1 MSSARAALL
10 ISLIAFPGVWLLA
23 QNLPAPPPDA
33 AAQTSPAQPSDAPP
47 QPSSDQ
53 ITTLH
58 ATARLVVLD
67 VEVNDGFGHAVAG
80 LKPSDFALSED
91 GVPQKLASFVE
102 HNLASSA
109 SSPEPPLPENTFA
122 GNPEISEDETKTII
136 VLANA
141 EPWVRTDILK
151 FMKRALPRSPV
162 CIVRIDW
169 QGVHL
174 VQDFTSDPKVLL
186 EALTSKRILP
196 PLGFPVPFLRAAGN
210 PTQILATWVS
220 NIPGRINIVWTGAGG
235 IGLAN
240 LFPDLPGFVHDLNG
254 TSDAL
259 RLSRVAI
266 YPVSEFF
273 LPLWD
278 TMNLLKKNAAATGG
292 DAFFSGMKMALPEVL
307 NNGSD
312 YYTLSYVPTNAN
324 WNGANRKIS
333 LDVSGIPEAKSSM
346 SWYDRFLGWDDEETK
361 VQYRRGYFARAEP
374 ASGRDAAVTA
384 TEPPAHS
391 TPGRKLISYSPR
403 GDTNLKLTP
412 MRAAMRFGALTPSEF
427 PIKVTVTPSAEVTRP
442 WPGPPPRQDDA
453 VARPFQAL
461 PYRSCRVRYWVDP
474 ASLHFKKSL
483 TADSFHAS
491 LEFAAA
497 VYRDDGVPVSLIDAV
512 DGLDVDSAQMARLM
526 QTGVTFD
533 QTIAMPVAGNPL
545 PGNFFLR
552 VGVHDRS
559 TDHVSVVM
567 ITSEEIKLTS
577 PQGRIPA
584 SVAAAH

>member
-1 MSSARAALL
+1 
-10 ISLIAFPGVWLLA
+10 
-23 QNLPAPPPDA
+23 
-33 AAQTSPAQPSDAPP
+33 
-47 QPSSDQ
+47 
-53 ITTLH
+53 
-58 ATARLVVLD
+58 
-67 VEVNDGFGHAVAG
+67 
-80 LKPSDFALSED
+80 
-91 GVPQKLASFVE
+91 
-102 HNLASSA
+102 
-109 SSPEPPLPENTFA
+109 
-122 GNPEISEDETKTII
+122 
-136 VLANA
+136 
-141 EPWVRTDILK
+141 
-151 FMKRALPRSPV
+151 
-162 CIVRIDW
+162 
-169 QGVHL
+169 
-174 VQDFTSDPKVLL
+174 
-186 EALTSKRILP
+186 
-196 PLGFPVPFLRAAGN
+196 
-210 PTQILATWVS
+210 
-220 NIPGRINIVWTGAGG
+220 
-235 IGLAN
+235 
-240 LFPDLPGFVHDLNG
+240 
-254 TSDAL
+254 
-259 RLSRVAI
+259 
-266 YPVSEFF
+266 
-273 LPLWD
+273 
-278 TMNLLKKNAAATGG
+278 MNLLKKNAAATGG

-324 WNGANRKIS
+324 WNGAYRKIS

-497 VYRDDGVPVSLIDAV
+497 VYRDDGAPVTSIQSNEQIQISAG
-512 DGLDVDSAQMARLM
+512 GLARALNSGI
-526 QTGVTFD
+526 TYD
-533 QTIAMPVAGNPL
+533 QTIAVPLDGNPN
-545 PGNFFLR
+545 PGNFFIR
-552 VGVHDRS
+552 VGVAERPS
-559 TDHVSVVM
+559 GHVGT
-567 ITSEEIKLTS
+567 IEIPTEWIKLPS
-577 PQGRIPA
+577 PSNPHSNI
-584 SVAAAH
+584 AATH